1 MSGQFN
7 KGNFEQ
13 NPSNL
18 KKKRNNKGWDK
29 NNDASLCDEEILN
42 EKELK
47 AIKEDEWIEKHVPKP
62 TKKEL
67 KYKRR
72 IIELENSALKA
83 PLSKKESKELKKLN
97 KKYKKLYN
105 YRHRDLSSNH
115 TAFKCCLTA
124 FVVVVVLACTA
135 VFGGYHFIVQPYT
148 GVTLFELTDIVGGIY
163 NSKEAEKNITQVF
176 DPVADSDK
184 FFATLQESLY
194 LDKAFT
200 LDDLLHLIPTSAG
213 GTGDE
218 NASASDLLDMAKEP
232 VADENT
238 SSSLTGNA
246 YLDELLSETKFDFSS
261 LKNYDGSKKMWEVS
275 DKMVAAVMQQ
285 VIMNAESIPQLK
297 EMISKYNI
305 SIKNSFIV
313 RQCLIRK
320 NQNGET
326 TMQLTLQVKAKTL
339 VEGILK
345 GLDLGNFDFVKSIV
359 PLALPQDIYVNAV
372 TTPQIDKKPVLGIN
386 SIDNNLLQ
394 TLLTTVDAKAA
405 NGKIEEIF
413 NKVGNTIFS
422 AFNKITEIVGADCLE
437 MAPSEFDD
445 INGEGKIKFDI
456 LQTAMRAMKVQ
467 NVTSSDFL
475 LMIKHLHSLDYKYDN
490 IQDYIDANIADENL
504 TKPEDFVNSKNDL
517 FASYGISSDKVE
529 DITPDNFIDKI
540 STIPELINIKDAKI
554 GKEYLYTMENE
565 VLKNYSC
572 LTDNALA
579 QIMNKMVAAQLGDS
593 FKMEIKE
600 LTMNATSMDII
611 AQVDVNSLI
620 DKELGDKFGTIKP
633 MILSIFPKNMFIKVI
648 IPYERKAE
656 GVSCDMIFNYTKDDS
671 SKEESDKMFETIAKL
686 MASINGETAANKFD
700 KNNILSKFD
709 NAIYPTLESLKGA
722 DSKITIE
729 FKEGKIQLPTIF
741 EVLATTINDGASE
754 SDKLSAETIQQTMA
768 SYYTYDSET
777 TKFDEV
783 TGKIINNVEETSLQ
797 PFINHELKGKFFIAG
812 DINENSVF
820 DTLKG
825 IANNLDPA
833 NIKTAINIKDFQNN
847 TISADKMNLAITS
860 LELAHL
866 IIQSNKLNGIK
877 DIGCYTGF
885 TFVDIRVNAQTNKLS
900 LVMAAELNKNQAT
913 GNGIKIENFAADY
926 LVVQADVNLS
936 DYTTTIKINNA
947 NDENINTL
955 LKIVNKLTGSSDN
968 SFDASGVA
976 SNVSEAIKS
985 AFDEFETQG
994 LPLIAGDK
1002 VVENPE
1008 SNNRTDGFTST
1019 NIYKLVNEKSITN
1032 ADNRK
1037 DGDDELLRSVIYK
1050 LNNLHGQINDS
1061 TGHLETFTERVFDPL
1076 KFKDADGDGVFDAD
1090 GKYTVTETDGST
1102 REISLLETDTDA
1114 NKNQLKI
1121 FDNYIGQQI
1130 KAAVDNSTM
1139 NLIKFAIFSN
1149 QNNATYETFIDNES
1163 DGSLGIESL
1172 VPSDLVSNAG
1182 DKGVMFLH
1190 FRIAGSEIG
1199 GNAMVN
1205 TILPNYIYCGAFV
1218 DLTAYLDSSASGY
1231 KEPIT
1236 FINNLNA
1243 QELDYINRLM
1253 LGESTD
1259 QTAANNIGKKLDDL
1273 LASAIGSTFT
1283 IDGLNDGDGNAR
1295 IFQLSDLFNEFT
1307 LTSARGNTDNKGIG
1321 MLVKDMPVSP
1331 ILP

>member
-18 KKKRNNKGWDK
+18 KKKRNNKGWDR
-29 NNDASLCDEEILN
+29 NNDASLCDEEVLS

-83 PLSKKESKELKKLN
+83 PLSKKDNKELKKLN

-163 NSKEAEKNITQVF
+163 NSKEAEKSITQVF

-297 EMISKYNI
+297 EMISQYNI

-686 MASINGETAANKFD
+686 MASINGET
-700 KNNILSKFD
+700 
-709 NAIYPTLESLKGA
+709 
-722 DSKITIE
+722 
-729 FKEGKIQLPTIF
+729 
-741 EVLATTINDGASE
+741 
-754 SDKLSAETIQQTMA
+754 
-768 SYYTYDSET
+768 

-783 TGKIINNVEETSLQ
+783 TGKIINNVEETRLQ

-1002 VVENPE
+1002 VVENPV

-1076 KFKDADGDGVFDAD
+1076 KFKDADGNGVFDAD

-1273 LASAIGSTFT
+1273 LASAIGSKFT
-1283 IDGLNDGDGNAR
+1283 IDGLNDEDGNAI
-1295 IFQLSDLFNEFT
+1295 IFLLSDLFNEFT